1 MKKFIK
7 NENSAYID
15 INNANII
22 NNIRKNNNF
31 NKKRYKK
38 FSTNI
43 LTEDNSKSENKAI
56 IKKVNNTMQYINDE
70 KIYYLIIYH
79 YNMI

>member
-43 LTEDNSKSENKAI
+43 LQKI
-56 IKKVNNTMQYINDE
+56 IQNQ
-70 KIYYLIIYH
+70 KIKP
-79 YNMI
+79 